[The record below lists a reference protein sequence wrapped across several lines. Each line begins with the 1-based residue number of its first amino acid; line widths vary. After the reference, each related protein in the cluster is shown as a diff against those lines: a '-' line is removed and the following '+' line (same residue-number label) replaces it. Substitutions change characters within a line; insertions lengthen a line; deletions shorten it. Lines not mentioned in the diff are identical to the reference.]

1 MADSLYVNSLRDGKF
16 AITIYAKNNTILNGG
31 SFRRLDD
38 QLGWYQALNA
48 SGQDSLLLANYDD
61 SHTISNSNL
70 RQVSMIRRM
79 NYYLRDTIEKVVK
92 VDISYSRI
100 EADLQAANYEAD
112 LYVCLNGQLIFSN
125 VHSAD
130 LWTPFEDISP
140 ELIQKSSDVKSL
152 DQIGRASCRER
163 V

>member
-1 MADSLYVNSLRDGKF
+1 
-16 AITIYAKNNTILNGG
+16 
-31 SFRRLDD
+31 
-38 QLGWYQALNA
+38 
-48 SGQDSLLLANYDD
+48 
-61 SHTISNSNL
+61 
-70 RQVSMIRRM
+70 MIRRM

-152 DQIGRASCRER
+152 DLYTEIGITDGMAVVIICKQQT
-163 V
+163 VLA